1 MVIRRDCNR
10 KPGQEIAVTFKTRLP
25 LINITPEGQEIDVD
39 YLSMIFMQWQYTVQ
53 VRKSK

>member
-39 YLSMIFMQWQYTVQ
+39 YLSMIFMQWQYTV
-53 VRKSK
+53 